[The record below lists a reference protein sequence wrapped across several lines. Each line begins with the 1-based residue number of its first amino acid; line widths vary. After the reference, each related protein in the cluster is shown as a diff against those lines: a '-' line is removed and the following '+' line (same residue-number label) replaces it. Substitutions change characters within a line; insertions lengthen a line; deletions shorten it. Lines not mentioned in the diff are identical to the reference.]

1 MKLKVLNLYAG
12 IGGNRRLWDNVK
24 VTAIELNPEIA
35 GIYSTFFPDDEVLIE
50 DAHQYLLDNFQDYD
64 FIWSSPPC
72 PTHSHMRRINF
83 MLGRGMKYPDMQL
96 YQEIILLKHWSK
108 RKYCVEN
115 VISYYDPLIM
125 PQTVNRHYFW
135 ANFIIQKVPDK
146 KRPIMLQKG
155 EWKNILKREELFGFE
170 LKKIGLP
177 YDQKIKLLK
186 NCVEP
191 ELGFHILHNAFRNKQ
206 ETLTEVMVGDSS
218 PT

>member
-1 MKLKVLNLYAG
+1 MKLKVLNLYSG
-12 IGGNRRLWDNVK
+12 IGGNRQLWSDVK
-24 VTAIELNPEIA
+24 VVAIESNPEIA
-35 GIYSTFFPDDEVLIE
+35 KVYYAFFPDDEVLIG

-83 MLGRGMKYPDMQL
+83 MLGRGMKYPDMSL
-96 YQEIILLKHWSK
+96 YQEIILLKHWFK
-108 RKYCVEN
+108 GKYCVEN
-115 VISYYDPLIM
+115 VVSYYNPLIT
-125 PQTVNRHYFW
+125 PQCVNKHYFW
-135 ANFIIQKVPDK
+135 ANFIIPKVFDK

-155 EWKNILKREELFGFE
+155 EWKNILQKKELYGFE

-177 YDQKIKLLK
+177 YDQKIKVLK

-191 ELGFHILHNAFRNKQ
+191 EMGLHILNYAFKNNQ
-206 ETLTEVMVGDSS
+206 ETLKEVMVGDSS